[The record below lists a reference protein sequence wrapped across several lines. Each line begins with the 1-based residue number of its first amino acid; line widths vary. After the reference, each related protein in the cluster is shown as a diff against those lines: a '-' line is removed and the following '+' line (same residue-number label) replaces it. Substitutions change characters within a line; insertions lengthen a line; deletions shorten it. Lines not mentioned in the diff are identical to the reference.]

1 MSVSVVKTG
10 ERVLKMKGTDMKI
23 GRPQIIIVPPG
34 FLKTTTTMAPVK
46 IAKIS
51 PKEPLKRP
59 SPCLIESHLNPVRKR
74 ANLDHL
80 STEEKLLRRKLKNR
94 VAAQNA
100 RDKKR
105 VRMDDMEDEIRALRE
120 RNEKLEKENARLREL
135 QARLEV
141 PSEILDDCSLSA
153 TTTFELPLSP
163 ATSSSS
169 EEEELTE
176 RTGDDR
182 GASPTPMDLTSFSCK
197 TEEIDNDCFETTA
210 YIFPPP
216 SPSSSMSSTTSILTP
231 KREEDASSFVVG
243 TQAKGLE
250 PQDLDT
256 FIENQIEENPFNSFT
271 ASGLE
276 PLDTPDWEQSYN
288 ELFPDLI

>member
-169 EEEELTE
+169 EEEELSTIIVETPESMPSLPAE
-176 RTGDDR
+176 RVY
-182 GASPTPMDLTSFSCK
+182 DLQQKGRATIVGPLLLLWTLLLSLAKQKKLTTTVSKRLHTSSHLPLPHPQC
-197 TEEIDNDCFETTA
+197 
-210 YIFPPP
+210 PPLPP
-216 SPSSSMSSTTSILTP
+216 SLHLKEKKMHHPLWWGPRQKAWNPRIWIPS
-231 KREEDASSFVVG
+231 
-243 TQAKGLE
+243 
-250 PQDLDT
+250 
-256 FIENQIEENPFNSFT
+256 
-271 ASGLE
+271 
-276 PLDTPDWEQSYN
+276 
-288 ELFPDLI
+288 